1 MRKSIIDRLLVP
13 TAVSLTTVVFA
24 LIILQRL
31 LLQQQAQIQESTKEQ
46 TLFVKNKIESELDS
60 HFLPLELLRERWSAA
75 SEPDFAHMESDTQLA
90 MSGYPGYQAIVWIDP
105 RFHKRWSV
113 PQDAASEA
121 DIAADDSPDLARL
134 AALQSAPDSDGVIVT
149 RSVNLQQGGR
159 GLLVWAPV
167 FRNGKFSGY
176 ILGVYRVQALLDSI
190 LGDVGPGYSVTV
202 SDGDAQIYGRQAA
215 APPAREE
222 PAQNATVHF
231 QELTWAVHVW
241 PISGKTD
248 GQSVL
253 PQVTFVG
260 GLVLAAW
267 LAVTAYMAEA
277 AKLRAKELATANKE
291 LTKEIAGREKAEE
304 ALREAQK
311 MEAVGRLAGGVAH
324 DFNNM
329 LMVIRSQAEV
339 SLNGLPPGDSLRA
352 ELDEIVRTS
361 DRASSLTRQLLAF
374 GRKQMLKPQVLNL
387 NTLVAQVAALLPPV
401 LGVDIQ
407 LKLELEQDLDSIKAD
422 SSQLE
427 QVMMNLVFNA
437 RDAMPNGGQLTIRT
451 ENAFLDEAWVAGH
464 AGMRAGPHVMLGVND
479 TGCGMDHELLA
490 HIFEPFFTTKDRTK
504 GTGLGLASVYGTVH
518 QSGGY
523 IAVSSKIHEGTQV
536 QIYFERAEGV
546 VEVEVPQER
555 APSISGHEAMSAQET
570 MPGDDTTS
578 GHETILVVEDDDAV
592 RRMTKEL
599 LSIKGYQV
607 AEARSAKE
615 AIEFMERHGDT
626 IDLVLTDL
634 TMPGMKG
641 QELGEEL
648 AKLHADVRLLYMSA
662 YTEDAL
668 QTSGTLTAGTAFIE
682 KPFSIDELAQKVR
695 EVLGTK
701 SNGNGNGSGEGIR
714 SRSASGAV

>member
-1 MRKSIIDRLLVP
+1 MRKSFIDRLLVP

-31 LLQQQAQIQESTKEQ
+31 LLQQQAQVQESTKEQ

-60 HFLPLELLRERWSAA
+60 RFLPLELLRERWSAA
-75 SEPDFAHMESDTQLA
+75 NELDFVHMQSDTQLA
-90 MSGYPGYQAIVWIDP
+90 MSGYPGYQAILWVDP
-105 RFHKRWSV
+105 EFQERWSV
-113 PQDAASEA
+113 PREGKA
-121 DIAADDSPDLARL
+121 DIATDESLDLARL
-134 AALQSAPDSDGVIVT
+134 AALQTAKDSDGVIVT

-159 GLLVWAPV
+159 GLLVWVPV
-167 FRNGKFSGY
+167 FRNHKFSGY
-176 ILGVYRVQALLDSI
+176 ILGVYRVQTLLDS
-190 LGDVGPGYSVTV
+190 LLRDVGPGYSVTV
-202 SDGDAQIYGRQAA
+202 SDGDDQIYQRQAA
-215 APPAREE
+215 APPTRDE
-222 PAQNATVHF
+222 PAQEAPVHF
-231 QELTWAVHVW
+231 QELTWVVRVW
-241 PISGKTD
+241 PIPGKSD
-248 GQSVL
+248 GQSIL

-277 AKLRAKELATANKE
+277 AKLRAKELAAANKE
-291 LTKEIAGREKAEE
+291 LKKEIAGREKAEE

-339 SLNGLPPGDSLRA
+339 SLNGLAPGDPLRL

-407 LKLELEQDLDSIKAD
+407 LKLELEQDLDPIKAD
-422 SSQLE
+422 FSQLE

-437 RDAMPNGGQLTIRT
+437 RDAMPNGGQVTIRT
-451 ENAFLDEAWVAGH
+451 ENVSLDETWVASH
-464 AGMRAGPHVMLGVND
+464 AGMHPGPHVMLAVND
-479 TGCGMDHELLA
+479 AGCGMDQEILA

-523 IAVSSKIHEGTQV
+523 ITVSSKIGEGTQV
-536 QIYFERAEGV
+536 QIYFERAHGM
-546 VEVEVPQER
+546 VEVEAPQER
-555 APSISGHEAMSAQET
+555 APS
-570 MPGDDTTS
+570 MP

-607 AEARSAKE
+607 VEARSAKE
-615 AIEFMERHGDT
+615 AIQFMERHGET

-641 QELGEEL
+641 QELGEVL
-648 AKLHADVRLLYMSA
+648 AKLHTDVRLLYMSA

-668 QTSGTLTAGTAFIE
+668 QTNGTLIAGTAFIE
-682 KPFSIDELAQKVR
+682 KPFSADELAQKVR
-695 EVLGTK
+695 GVLGTN
-701 SNGNGNGSGEGIR
+701 SNGNGNGVR
-714 SRSASGAV
+714 SRSASGGA